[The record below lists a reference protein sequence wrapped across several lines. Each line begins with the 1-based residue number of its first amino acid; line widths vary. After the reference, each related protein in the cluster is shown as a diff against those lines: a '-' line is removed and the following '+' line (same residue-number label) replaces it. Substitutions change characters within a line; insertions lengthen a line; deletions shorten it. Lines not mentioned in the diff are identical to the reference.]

1 MSLVHL
7 YGYCDGNGLQVS
19 REYRRRFTDRRRLS
33 HSFRYRQNFSFIV
46 IYFSNCMY
54 ACIFGTYTG
63 FQSNSIF
70 LIKLKFKSDVV
81 L

>member
-33 HSFRYRQNFSFIV
+33 HSFRYRQNSSFIV
-46 IYFSNCMY
+46 IYFSNY
-54 ACIFGTYTG
+54 DAYIFIQV
-63 FQSNSIF
+63 FKVLEF
-70 LIKLKFKSDVV
+70 LLKLKFKSDVV